1 MSIDPGGIFHEGE
14 RAMKEIIEQ
23 LTKSDLG
30 IVLGNE
36 PLANHTTW
44 KIGGPADIFIQP
56 KDKHGLAKAM
66 AIITKHKLPWRV
78 IGKGSN
84 LLVRDKGIRGVVFQL
99 ADGLDHLEF
108 KDDVVHVGA
117 GYSLIRLA
125 VMAGKEGLTGLE
137 FAGGIPGSV
146 GGAVYMNAGAHGSEI
161 SRILKSAEVLKSSGV
176 FKTYTNQDMQFKYRH
191 SILQDEGGI
200 VTGAVFQLARGNR
213 KEIADAMAKYKDRR
227 RVTQPL
233 QQPCAG
239 SVFRNPPGD
248 HSGRLVEAAGLKGY
262 RIGDAQIS
270 EKHANFIVNRGNATA
285 QDVFS
290 LIEYIQKTIAEKYNV
305 QLIPEVEV
313 VGEG

>member
-1 MSIDPGGIFHEGE
+1 
-14 RAMKEIIEQ
+14 MKEIIEQ
-23 LTKSDLG
+23 LVKLDVG
-30 IVLGNE
+30 VVLGDE

-44 KIGGPADIFIQP
+44 KIGGPVDLFIQP
-56 KDKHGLAKAM
+56 KDKMGLASAFT
-66 AIITKHKLPWRV
+66 IITKHKLPWRV

-84 LLVRDKGIRGVVFQL
+84 LLVRDRGIRGVVFQL

-108 KDDVVHVGA
+108 RDDVVHVGA

-161 SRILKSAEVLKSSGV
+161 SRILQSAEVLLDTGE
-176 FKTYTNQDMQFKYRH
+176 FRTYSNQDMQFRYRH
-191 SILQDEGGI
+191 SILQDQGGI
-200 VTGAVFQLARGNR
+200 ITGVVFQLAAGNR
-213 KEIADAMAKYKDRR
+213 KEIANAMASYKERR

-239 SVFRNPPGD
+239 SVFRNPPGN
-248 HSGRLVEAAGLKGY
+248 HAGKLIEEAGLKGY

-270 EKHANFIVNRGNATA
+270 EKHANFIVNRGKATA
-285 QDVFS
+285 GDVLL
-290 LIEYIQKTIAEKYNV
+290 LIEYIQKTIAERYHV